1 MSNVYRV
8 ALLAEKAPYLLTL
21 FVAAC
26 GWLVTYTVGRYEKAP
41 LVEYSTKSDVSGV
54 GGSAAKSFTTT
65 VRNISPGG
73 LIACVRLLFVARDKS
88 GIEVPLRNQELVR
101 LSGPMTDVI
110 FTDREKAVV
119 FQMDLH
125 PAAAVELPVSATV
138 SAALTTTL
146 AQCELPTGQPV
157 AGPLPVLMETSLKT
171 SLIRNSLE
179 VLWIGAFALAV
190 ALCWIYLSLGGT
202 AATHPAAARSDHMG
216 REGSPAKSDT
226 GSSSRSSGGI
236 YP

>member
-1 MSNVYRV
+1 MSNAYRV

-41 LVEYSTKSDVSGV
+41 LVEYSTKSSA
-54 GGSAAKSFTTT
+54 GGTGGNSAMAFTTT
-65 VRNISPGG
+65 VRNISPTG
-73 LIACVRLLFVARDKS
+73 LIACVHLQFVARDTQ
-88 GIEVPLRNQELVR
+88 GMVVPLKNQELVR

-110 FTDREKAVV
+110 FADRDKAVI

-125 PAAAVELPVSATV
+125 PAASVELPVSATV

-146 AQCELPTGQPV
+146 APCELPTGQTV

-190 ALCWIYLSLGGT
+190 ALCWIYLTLGG
-202 AATHPAAARSDHMG
+202 AAARESAAARSDQSG
-216 REGSPAKSDT
+216 PEGSPAKSDT
-226 GSSSRSSGGI
+226 GSSSRSAGGI